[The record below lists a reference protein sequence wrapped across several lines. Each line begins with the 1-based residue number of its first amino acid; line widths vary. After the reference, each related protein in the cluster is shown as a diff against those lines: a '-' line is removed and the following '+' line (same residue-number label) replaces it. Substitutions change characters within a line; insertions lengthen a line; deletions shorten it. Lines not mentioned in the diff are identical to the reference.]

1 VDDRTC
7 HICKKDFRY
16 PSSLR
21 QHFLSKTHIAKT
33 KSNIA
38 KTKSNIA
45 ILGNENEILPNTKSG
60 NAILSH
66 ETMTPIRLLMDEN

>member
-1 VDDRTC
+1 MDDRTC

-38 KTKSNIA
+38 
-45 ILGNENEILPNTKSG
+45 ILGNENAILPNTKSG
-60 NAILSH
+60 NTILPH
-66 ETMTPIRLLMDEN
+66 EAMAPIRLLMDEN